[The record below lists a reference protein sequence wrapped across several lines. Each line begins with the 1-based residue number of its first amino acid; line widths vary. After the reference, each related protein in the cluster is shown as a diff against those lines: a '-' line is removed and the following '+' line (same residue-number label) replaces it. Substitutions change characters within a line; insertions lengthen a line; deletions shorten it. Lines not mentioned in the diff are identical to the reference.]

1 MEIGRSAKSEFS
13 WQEDM
18 GDFLLTLKSMS
29 ELNGWV
35 E

>member
-13 WQEDM
+13 GQEDM
-18 GDFLLTLKSMS
+18 GDFLLTLKSAS
-29 ELNGWV
+29 KPNGWV